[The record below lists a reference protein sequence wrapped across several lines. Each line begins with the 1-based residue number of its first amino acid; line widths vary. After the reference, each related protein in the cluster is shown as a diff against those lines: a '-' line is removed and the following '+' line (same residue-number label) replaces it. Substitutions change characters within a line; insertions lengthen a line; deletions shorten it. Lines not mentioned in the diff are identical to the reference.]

1 MKVAIIGTVGV
12 PAKYGGFETL
22 AENLLTYKSN
32 ADILY
37 RIYCSKRSYA
47 QKPKFYK
54 NAKLFY
60 LPFRANGAQSPIYD
74 IVSIFH
80 ALFTADKLLILG
92 VSGCVILP
100 FVRLF
105 SKKQI
110 IVNIDG
116 VEHRREKWGKRTRKF
131 LKFSEKM
138 AVRYSDI
145 VIADNKAIQDY
156 VKSKYEKDAELIE
169 YGGDHVLL
177 ETENSVP
184 TELNIPAN
192 SYGVTVCRIEP
203 ENNIHILLNAFSKM
217 ADKKLVVIGN
227 WEKASYGKNLKKQY
241 AEHKNIYMISSIY
254 NIKKLNAFRKNALYY
269 VHGHSAGGTNPSLVE
284 AMSLGLSIIAFD
296 VVYNRET
303 TENKAIYFENSD
315 ALCKIICDLT
325 DEQLKQNADEMR
337 QVAESRY
344 KWSIVVRKYE
354 NLLKI

>member
-1 MKVAIIGTVGV
+1 
-12 PAKYGGFETL
+12 
-22 AENLLTYKSN
+22 
-32 ADILY
+32 
-37 RIYCSKRSYA
+37 
-47 QKPKFYK
+47 
-54 NAKLFY
+54 
-60 LPFRANGAQSPIYD
+60 
-74 IVSIFH
+74 
-80 ALFTADKLLILG
+80 
-92 VSGCVILP
+92 
-100 FVRLF
+100 
-105 SKKQI
+105 
-110 IVNIDG
+110 
-116 VEHRREKWGKRTRKF
+116 
-131 LKFSEKM
+131 
-138 AVRYSDI
+138 
-145 VIADNKAIQDY
+145 
-156 VKSKYEKDAELIE
+156 
-169 YGGDHVLL
+169 
-177 ETENSVP
+177 
-184 TELNIPAN
+184 
-192 SYGVTVCRIEP
+192 
-203 ENNIHILLNAFSKM
+203 M